1 MRIYYLIPFVATLF
15 LYSCKRESSV
25 EQIKVSVPVIKT
37 DTVVKPSTHNASNA
51 LDWQGTYEGIL
62 PCADCKGITTSIQLK
77 SDMTYILKVSYLGEK
92 KSNSSEKKGK
102 FSWKSDG
109 LGIMLEGIDNTP
121 NQYMVGENKLFQ
133 LDNQGKRIQGKL
145 ASNYELLKIN

>member
-15 LYSCKRESSV
+15 LYSCKKESSV
-25 EQIKVSVPVIKT
+25 EEIKVSVAAINS
-37 DTVVKPSTHNASNA
+37 DTIVKSSTHNASNA

-62 PCADCKGITTSIQLK
+62 PCADCEGIATSIQLK

-92 KSNSSEKKGK
+92 KSTSSEKKGK
-102 FSWKSDG
+102 FLWKSDG
-109 LGIMLEGIDNTP
+109 VGIMLEGLDNAP
-121 NQYMVGENKLFQ
+121 NQYMIGENKLFQ
-133 LDNQGKRIQGKL
+133 LDNQGKRIQGNL